1 MLSAATWAVLPEL
14 HDSPV
19 SREHTFMG
27 HIYFTEEGDVAGS
40 EPSTSQPAAAAVAAV
55 GVPGTRFAVC
65 CSRARVS
72 YNDADPTYVFK
83 AARSPDNST
92 VATSLSNNSI
102 KLYSCG
108 PSGLGHAGDF
118 PAAHQATISD
128 IQFALPEVPHA
139 LYSCSRDGH
148 VKAWDLR
155 SRQQAER

>member
-1 MLSAATWAVLPEL
+1 
-14 HDSPV
+14 
-19 SREHTFMG
+19 MG
-27 HIYFTEEGDVAGS
+27 HIYFTDDGDVAAGGVQQQQ
-40 EPSTSQPAAAAVAAV
+40 PSTSQPAAAAAPS
-55 GVPGTRFAVC
+55 VPQGTSTRFAAC

-83 AARSPDNST
+83 ACRSPDNAT

-102 KLYSCG
+102 KVYNCT
-108 PSGLGHAGDF
+108 PAGLGHAGDI

-128 IQFALPEVPHA
+128 IQFALPDVAHA